1 MEASLAPP
9 SSKVFHFNVYQVH
22 VLSADIQLP
31 PLTIRQVVEINGDS
45 NGAVIA
51 HSTLK
56 PGSKFDYNQQSGE
69 VTP

>member
-1 MEASLAPP
+1 
-9 SSKVFHFNVYQVH
+9 VFHFNVYQVY

>member
-1 MEASLAPP
+1 MSIR
-9 SSKVFHFNVYQVH
+9 FTFF
-22 VLSADIQLP
+22 SADIQLP